1 MKDEFDFEEEWTPDE
16 EADRKVWLK
25 IRAKRAER
33 TKRRRVKWFVCAAC
47 SVLAAV
53 LAVTGAL
60 FFFADKEE
68 SKKYAQEELRAASVE
83 WDFFS
88 AACEKRGFLLPDSE
102 NYFIDFVSATAFYLE
117 DELYALEAKYDYN
130 WGVGVRI
137 YLTDKENLEVKY
149 FLEEIPID
157 GWIIDNVR
165 ISYQFYED
173 YYYCMF
179 NVKGKRY
186 YLTIKGLE
194 PDVVNVLRSILG
206 QNNE

>member
-1 MKDEFDFEEEWTPDE
+1 MDAGRGSGPEGLAENSRKACGADETAQGEMVCVRGVFGIGGG
-16 EADRKVWLK
+16 AGGNG
-25 IRAKRAER
+25 RA
-33 TKRRRVKWFVCAAC
+33 
-47 SVLAAV
+47 
-53 LAVTGAL
+53 

-68 SKKYAQEELRAASVE
+68 SKKYAQEELRAASVK

-157 GWIIDNVR
+157 SWIIDNVP